1 MLLSR
6 LRSIRPR
13 FSKLSAAALHDL
25 AQTQASLNQIMLQEA
40 AAAFPARPGPDARV
54 SADPRFR
61 ATAGHTWR
69 LYRLAKKPAVCTL
82 QGIWCK
88 WQLLTAFARASKQ
101 LRQQSKSLKREF
113 LYNLVDTA
121 EEAASRGDQRTL
133 YSVARRLTPGISS
146 VLPE

>member
-61 ATAGHTWR
+61 ATPHLAALSSSKKAGR
-69 LYRLAKKPAVCTL
+69 LHSARHLVQVAAPYGL
-82 QGIWCK
+82 
-88 WQLLTAFARASKQ
+88 ARASKQ

-121 EEAASRGDQRTL
+121 D
-133 YSVARRLTPGISS
+133 VRLSAP
-146 VLPE
+146 